1 MSFICFQVYD
11 EDLSTFIEIY
21 LSVFE
26 TYITVVQYLSSYK
39 NNVRAYNLLFLNLS
53 LYPNISTI
61 ITRSLNQKMKTI
73 HEKFESTTIVKN
85 YCEPTRNEY
94 V

>member
-1 MSFICFQVYD
+1 MIFICFQVYD

-61 ITRSLNQKMKTI
+61 ITRSLNQKKKTI
-73 HEKFESTTIVKN
+73 HENLESTTIVKN